1 MDVNTK
7 TILTYIRNP
16 FIASH
21 LEIVKQN
28 VYKKLVAFDC
38 EIAVTDEPVPYEKRN
53 TLSYEKIT
61 RGQKW
66 GKLFSCCW
74 YKLTATLPAE
84 AVRNAENCVAVL
96 DLGGEGCIFNDD
108 GVVQGLTDV
117 LGIADFMQPVKGK
130 KVVALSK
137 LKPAADKPL
146 TVWVEGGNNRRKD
159 GAPFKGAYVAR
170 FNREI
175 HAYFYDFLSLYQY
188 SAICSSGA
196 QKRGINAALRKAC
209 LVAACPTESSCNK
222 AREILRPYLSR
233 NKRTDFTLYA
243 TGHAHLDLGWLWP
256 IRETKRKAER
266 TFSNALANIEKYPS
280 YVFGAS
286 QPQQFEWMKN
296 NRPALYAKI
305 KKAVVDGRIEP
316 QGCMWVE
323 PDTNVPSGESL
334 IRQCKYGKGFWKE
347 EFGLDCD
354 MLWVPDVFG
363 YSGNLPQILRGCGVD
378 RFMTIKL
385 SWNTVNKFPYHSFV
399 WHGIDDSAVLVH
411 MPPEGDYNSTASP
424 LAADV
429 TEKCYRE
436 RNISDKAMMLYG
448 IGDGGG
454 GPGEYHLEM
463 IERCKEIDGLP
474 RVKQTRAKEFFDELA
489 KDKDKLPQYKGELYL
504 EKHRGTYTTQGR
516 MKRFNRTTERLL
528 CLTEWLCACAA
539 LKGRAYPES
548 ELDKVWKELL
558 LYQFHD
564 MLPGSSINRIYEEC
578 HRRYPVMQAEL
589 AKLRESALSALK
601 TGDKPSVI
609 NDCPFGRSGYVSENG
624 RLYCFSAKAYSS
636 AALEETTQEK
646 ANSGLSSD
654 GESIENAQV
663 RATFNKDGEIIGLI
677 LKNADGREFIKT
689 ASGTMRIYTDKRMIP
704 YNAWDIRPD
713 YEKFASEKMKL
724 VSSKPY
730 LKDGKAG
737 MEQLFSYG
745 NSTVRRLVY
754 LTADSPAVYFENKA
768 DWHET
773 HKMLRADFFP
783 ADFADTVNCDI
794 QFGHIGRSTKT
805 QNSVEKA
812 QFEVCAH
819 KWVDVS
825 SGGYGFSLLN
835 DCKYGHR
842 VKDGKISLNLLRS
855 TVYPD
860 PEADRGE
867 HEFSFAI
874 FPHAGGVE
882 DSDIRKHAYELN
894 RPPVVLPFTA
904 EVKGVRTDNSNV
916 IVDSVHR
923 EKDLTVVRLYESS
936 GATQTFNLISDF
948 DEDERFKADMLV
960 TTLTPIGAGK
970 IALRPFETMTVVLKQ
985 IAAPS

>member
-66 GKLFSCCW
+66 GRLFSCCW
-74 YKLTATLPAE
+74 YKLTASLPRE
-84 AVRNAENCVAVL
+84 AVENAENCVAVL
-96 DLGGEGCIFNDD
+96 DLGGEGCIFDDD

-117 LGIADFMQPVKGK
+117 LGVADFMQPIKGK
-130 KVVALSK
+130 KIVALSK

-146 TVWVEGGNNRRKD
+146 TVWVEGGNNRRRN

-188 SAICSSGA
+188 SAICGSGA
-196 QKRGINAALRKAC
+196 QRRRINAALRKAC
-209 LVAACPTESSCNK
+209 LAAAAPTEQACKK
-222 AREILRPYLSR
+222 AREILKPFLSG
-233 NKRTDFTLYA
+233 NARTDFTLYA

-266 TFSNALANIEKYPS
+266 TFSNALANIEKYPD

-305 KKAVVDGRIEP
+305 KKAVEDGRIEP

-334 IRQCKYGKGFWKE
+334 IRQCKYGKTFWKD
-347 EFGLDCD
+347 EFGIDCD

-363 YSGNLPQILRGCGVD
+363 YSGNLPQILRGCGAD

-385 SWNTVNKFPYHSFV
+385 SWNMVNKFPYHSFV
-399 WHGIDDSAVLVH
+399 WHGIDDSEVLVH

-424 LAADV
+424 IAAKV
-429 TEKCYRE
+429 TEDNYRE
-436 RNISDKAMMLYG
+436 RKISDKAMMLYG

-474 RVKQTRAKEFFDELA
+474 RVKQTRAKEFFDELM
-489 KDKDKLPQYKGELYL
+489 KDKDKLPRYKGELYL

-528 CLTEWLCACAA
+528 CLTEWLCASAS
-539 LKGRAYPES
+539 LKGEQYPDK
-548 ELDKVWKELL
+548 ELDEVWKELL

-564 MLPGSSINRIYEEC
+564 MLPGSSINRIYKEC
-578 HRRYPVMQAEL
+578 HQRYPVMQDKL
-589 AKLRESALSALK
+589 SKLRENALSVLK
-601 TGDKPSVI
+601 TDDKPSVI
-609 NDCPFGRSGYVSENG
+609 NDCPFSRSGYLSENG
-624 RLYCFSAKAYSS
+624 KLYRFDAKAYSC
-636 AALEETTQEK
+636 APLTPVDETT
-646 ANSGLSSD
+646 ANAGLSAKAD
-654 GESIENAQV
+654 TIENAYV
-663 RATFNKDGEIIGLI
+663 KATFNKNGEIVSLI
-677 LKNADGREFIKT
+677 LKTQGDREFVKS
-689 ASGTMRIYTDKRMIP
+689 AFGTMRIYTDKRMIP

-713 YEKFASEKMKL
+713 YEKFKSEKMKL
-724 VSSKPY
+724 ISSKPY
-730 LKDGKAG
+730 VKDGKAG
-737 MEQLFSYG
+737 VEQLFAYDK
-745 NSTVRRLVY
+745 STVRRFTF
-754 LTADSPAVYFENKA
+754 LTADSPVVYFENYA

-783 ADFADTVNCDI
+783 VDFADTVNCDI
-794 QFGHIGRSTKT
+794 QFGHIERSTKT
-805 QNSVEKA
+805 VNSIEKA
-812 QFEVCAH
+812 QFEICAH

-825 SGGYGFSLLN
+825 DNGCGVALLN
-835 DCKYGHR
+835 DCKYGHC
-842 VKDGKISLNLLRS
+842 VKNGKISLNLLRS
-855 TVYPD
+855 TVHPD
-860 PEADRGE
+860 PEADRGK
-867 HEFSFAI
+867 HEFTFAV
-874 FPHAGGVE
+874 FPHIGGVS
-882 DSDIRKHAYELN
+882 DTDIRKYAYELN
-894 RPPVVLPFTA
+894 RPPVYLPFTA
-904 EVKGVRTDNSNV
+904 DLKGVRTDNPNV
-916 IVDSVHR
+916 IADSVHL
-923 EKDLTVVRLYESS
+923 EKDGVVVRLYESS
-936 GATQTFNLISDF
+936 GTPQKFSLESDIG
-948 DEDERFKADMLV
+948 FKEIYSCDMLCQNV
-960 TTLTPIGAGK
+960 VAVGKGELEISPFRVMTL
-970 IALRPFETMTVVLKQ
+970 LLK
-985 IAAPS
+985 